1 MKLYLSGHGYRYALE
16 QIQLAL
22 FPDEAMEYVEEPF
35 APGETGTVSALSR
48 RGETLLAETAITH
61 GGKTTRAALS
71 MPASEQTPVLVRQ
84 LLRRCYYQAA
94 LPHLAQVPVWGA
106 LSGVR
111 PSKLTTRHILQGG
124 TFESADELLR
134 EIYAVSPDRRQLC
147 LEATKASLEA
157 MNRSQDRDLSVYVGI
172 PFCPTRCAY
181 CSFVSA
187 SIRREQ
193 GLLEPFF
200 RGLLQEIRLTGPLM
214 RASGWRVRSLYVG
227 GGTPTTL
234 SAEQLETLMA
244 ALREAFDLSGL
255 LEYTVEA
262 GRPDTLDLRKLR
274 TLRAGGADRVSINPQ
289 TMEDAVLRLAARP
302 HTAQDTVRA
311 FREAREAG
319 FSCVNMDLIAGLP
332 GDTPEG
338 FARSLDRVL
347 ALGPENV
354 TVHTLALKKA
364 ADLYEN
370 RQGLLAAAQVADMLS
385 GSGERLRRGG
395 YGPYYLYRQKYMSGS
410 FENIGWT
417 LPGHTG
423 WYNIYMMEE
432 LHPVLALGGGGV
444 SKLVDRTTGR
454 IQRFSNPKYPRE
466 YISRPDDIQSKKEAF
481 FTALGQLPASQG
493 DI

>member
-22 FPDEAMEYVEEPF
+22 FPDEPMDYVDEPIG
-35 APGETGTVSALSR
+35 AGETGTVSRLTR
-48 RGETLLAETAITH
+48 RGDELWAETEITCR
-61 GGKTTRAALS
+61 GRTTRAELS
-71 MPASEQTPVLVRQ
+71 MAAAEETPVLVRQ
-84 LLRRCYYQAA
+84 LLRRCYYHAA
-94 LPHLAQVPVWGA
+94 LPHLDQVPAWGA

-111 PSKLTTRHILQGG
+111 PSKLTTKHILQGG
-124 TFESADELLR
+124 SLESADALLR
-134 EIYAVSPDRRQLC
+134 DVYEVSPARRHLC
-147 LEATKASLEA
+147 LEATKASLKA
-157 MNRSQDRDLSVYVGI
+157 LALSRPRDLSVYVGI

-187 SIRREQ
+187 SIQREQ

-200 RGLLQEIRLTGPLM
+200 QGLLREISLTGPLL
-214 RASGWRVRSLYVG
+214 RASGWRVRSLYIG

-234 SAEQLETLMA
+234 SAEQLARLLA
-244 ALREAFDLSGL
+244 ALHEAFDLSGL

-262 GRPDTLDLRKLR
+262 GRPDTLDLPKLR
-274 TLRAGGADRVSINPQ
+274 VLRQGGADRVSINPQ
-289 TMEDAVLRLAARP
+289 TMEDAVLRQARRP
-302 HTAQDTVRA
+302 HTAADTVRA
-311 FREAREAG
+311 YDQARQAG
-319 FSCVNMDLIAGLP
+319 FETVNMDLIAGLP
-332 GDTPEG
+332 GDSPEG

-370 RQGLLAAAQVADMLS
+370 REGLLTTDQVSDMLR
-385 GSGERLRRGG
+385 GAGERLRGAG
-395 YGPYYLYRQKYMSGS
+395 YGSYYLYRQKYMSGS

-444 SKLVDRTTGR
+444 TKLVDRKTGR
-454 IQRFSNPKYPRE
+454 IERFSNPKYPRE
-466 YISRPDDIQSKKEAF
+466 YISRPDDIQSRKEAF
-481 FTALGQLPASQG
+481 FAALARLPAS
-493 DI
+493 

>member
-22 FPDEAMEYVEEPF
+22 FPDEPMEYVEQPF
-35 APGETGTVSALSR
+35 EAGQTGTVSRLTEVGDELVAQTQITR
-48 RGETLLAETAITH
+48 R
-61 GGKTTRAALS
+61 GKTTRAELT
-71 MPASEQTPVLVRQ
+71 MPAREQTPVLVRQ
-84 LLRRCYYQAA
+84 LLRRCYYQVA
-94 LPHLAQVPVWGA
+94 LPHLDVVPVWGA

-124 TFESADELLR
+124 SLESADALLR
-134 EIYAVSPDRRQLC
+134 DVYQVSPDRRALC
-147 LEATKASLEA
+147 LEATRASLEA
-157 MNRSQDRDLSVYVGI
+157 LRLSGPRDLSVYVGI

-187 SIRREQ
+187 SIQREQ

-200 RGLLQEIRLTGPLM
+200 QGLLREIALTGPLL
-214 RASGWRVRSLYVG
+214 RASGWRVRSLYMG

-234 SAEQLETLMA
+234 SSDQLARLMA
-244 ALREAFDLSGL
+244 ALGEAFDLSGL

-262 GRPDTLDLRKLR
+262 GRPDTLDLPKLR
-274 TLRAGGADRVSINPQ
+274 VLRQGGADRVSINPQ
-289 TMEDAVLRLAARP
+289 TMEDPVLRRAGRP
-302 HTAQDTVRA
+302 HTAADTVRA
-311 FREAREAG
+311 YDQARQAG
-319 FSCVNMDLIAGLP
+319 FENINMDLIAGLP
-332 GDTPEG
+332 GDSPAG
-338 FARSLDRVL
+338 FARSLDQVL

-370 RQGLLAAAQVADMLS
+370 REGLLTTQQVSDMLQS
-385 GSGERLRRGG
+385 AGERLRAAG

-444 SKLVDRTTGR
+444 TKLVDRTTGH
-454 IQRFSNPKYPRE
+454 IERFSNPKYPRE
-466 YISRPDDIQSKKEAF
+466 YISRPDDIQFRKEAF
-481 FTALGQLPASQG
+481 FTALSQLPGS
-493 DI
+493 